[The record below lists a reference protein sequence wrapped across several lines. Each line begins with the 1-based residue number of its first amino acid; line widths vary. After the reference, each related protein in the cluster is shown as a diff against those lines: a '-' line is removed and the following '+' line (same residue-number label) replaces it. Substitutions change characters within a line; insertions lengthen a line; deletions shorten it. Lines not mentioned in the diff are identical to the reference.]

1 MTNTHKTQTFS
12 LENTDL
18 GNRLESRS
26 YKIKLEAERE
36 AMLSRRAN
44 HNHTN
49 FLRYSKFTHKIESV
63 FVARGQFFTTY
74 QKLAK
79 IWNCSKD
86 QVRYQLKKWKASGA
100 VKVENKK
107 DQKGFDLGLIITYNW
122 LFNQQKENRQKNKSK
137 IPTRERT
144 QKAHQRK
151 DKKILFSKIPTHNTE
166 VLSKDNIHK
175 KDDVFFEKSEKE
187 KNQIKNIKK
196 DFAEIKINPKIANQ
210 IFEKYD
216 LNLILDYLK
225 LLNLTGD
232 RIKNKA
238 GWLVQAL
245 KQSYDLQKVE
255 SWRQESQELEIR
267 QKAREQAEI
276 EEAKIEQEREN
287 RQIEEEKL
295 IENWKNQ
302 RGEQAEKNLYLL
314 ALEEYK
320 KTNQIIYRHLM
331 RQQTNDQNLLDVL
344 KSNCFAKAKVRS
356 WILQEESDRVQ
367 ILD

>member
-1 MTNTHKTQTFS
+1 MTTKNNKQTFS

-86 QVRYQLKKWKASGA
+86 QVRYQLKKWKAKG
-100 VKVENKK
+100 VIKVENKK
-107 DQKGFDLGLIITYNW
+107 DQRGFDLGLIITYNW

-144 QKAHQRK
+144 QKAHQIK
-151 DKKILFSKIPTHNTE
+151 DKNFLSSKIPTHNKE

-187 KNQIKNIKK
+187 KNQIKEIKK
-196 DFAEIKINPKIANQ
+196 EFAEIKINPKLGNK
-210 IFEKYD
+210 FLELYS
-216 LNLILDYLK
+216 LNLILDYLR
-225 LLNLTGD
+225 LLKINGD
-232 RIKNKA
+232 RVTNKA
-238 GWLVQAL
+238 GWLVNAL
-245 KQSYDLQKVE
+245 KQNYDLQKVE
-255 SWRQESQELEIR
+255 TWKEQEEEFKKRQEKEE
-267 QKAREQAEI
+267 KAEI
-276 EEAKIEQEREN
+276 EAIKLQEEREKK
-287 RQIEEEKL
+287 QQEEERL
-295 IENWKNQ
+295 IENWKAEK
-302 RGEQAEKNLYLL
+302 GEEKEKNLYFE
-314 ALEEYK
+314 ALEDFK
-320 KTNQIIYRHLM
+320 QFNSIIYKCLM
-331 RQQTNDQNLLDVL
+331 RKKPQDQDLLDYL
-344 KSNCFAKAKVRS
+344 KTDIFVKSKVRT
-356 WILQEESDRVQ
+356 WILQEAREAMQ
-367 ILD
+367 ILA